1 MKAET
6 KKKNSFPLRLPR
18 SMRQQVGELADDHSI
33 SINQFI
39 SLALAEKISRL
50 ERYFQTSEASV
61 TPVDE

>member
-1 MKAET
+1 MKTET
-6 KKKNSFPLRLPR
+6 KKSNSFPLRLPR
-18 SMRQQVGELADDHSI
+18 TMRQEVDKLADSDGI
-33 SINQFI
+33 SVNHFI